1 MKLKQFFSLFS
12 VLVTLPFLSGCA
24 GPDAGVL
31 KRADKIDKT
40 ASKPGYSL
48 AVIAGLAAGIKHEDF
63 SAEKVKHYSDAE
75 LTRLYETLSGIT
87 FLFPEYDSHVA
98 LQEKVFQEKVARRIY
113 NEHDTKDMYKT
124 YLGARMFGKATE
136 IKQQFP
142 DIKFFSMPEKIIS
155 DNPAGA
161 TLWRVY
167 NVPDEGKTI
176 ELKALPLDRGTRV
189 VMVMLPGCAMGEAA
203 MEEIMAAPDL
213 APAFRKYGTVITN
226 RFNAESVALWK
237 NHFNFP
243 EVYLA
248 YKASDF
254 PGFDFHTSP
263 HFYFLRDGEIVS
275 QLEGWGGASRKEEN
289 RSELLKG
296 FQGIS
301 VSTQ

>member
-1 MKLKQFFSLFS
+1 MKLKQSFSLFS

-31 KRADKIDKT
+31 KRADEINKT

-48 AVIAGLAAGIKHEDF
+48 AVIAGLAERIKHKDF
-63 SAEKVKHYSDAE
+63 SAEKVKQYSDAE
-75 LTRLYETLSGIT
+75 LTRLYEALSSIT
-87 FLFPEYDSHVA
+87 FFFPEYDSHVA
-98 LQEKVFQEKVARRIY
+98 MQEKTFQEKVARHIH
-113 NEHDTKDMYKT
+113 NERDTKDMYKT
-124 YLGARMFGKATE
+124 YLGARMFGKARE
-136 IKQQFP
+136 IKKRFP
-142 DIKFFSMPEKIIS
+142 GIKLFSMPKNIIS
-155 DNPAGA
+155 NNPAGA
-161 TLWRVY
+161 APWRVY
-167 NVPDEGKTI
+167 NVLDEGKTI
-176 ELKALPLDRGTRV
+176 ELKALPLDRGARV
-189 VMVMLPGCAMGEAA
+189 VMVMLPGCAMGETA

-254 PGFDFHTSP
+254 HGFDFHSSP
-263 HFYFLRDGEIVS
+263 HFYFLRDGKIVS
-275 QLEGWGGASRKEEN
+275 QLEGWGGANRKEEN
-289 RSELLKG
+289 RSNLLKG